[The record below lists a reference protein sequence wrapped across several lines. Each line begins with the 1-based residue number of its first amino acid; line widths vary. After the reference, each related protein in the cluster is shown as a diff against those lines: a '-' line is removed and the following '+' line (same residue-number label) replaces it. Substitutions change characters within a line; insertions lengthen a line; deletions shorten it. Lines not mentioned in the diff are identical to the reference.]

1 MNYIDT
7 GERKM
12 KRVVVALL
20 SLGLILAPALSWI
33 HVHIHNLSE
42 PTTMLLLGFGLLGL
56 AGVGRKQLKEFNTH
70 EEENI
75 IIKQRQEALN
85 V

>member
-1 MNYIDT
+1 
-7 GERKM
+7 M
-12 KRVVVALL
+12 KKVVVAVL
-20 SLGLILAPALSWI
+20 SLGLVLPPTLSWVY
-33 HVHIHNLSE
+33 VHIHNLSE

-70 EEENI
+70 EEEII
-75 IIKQRQEALN
+75 IIKQRQEALK

>member
-1 MNYIDT
+1 
-7 GERKM
+7 M
-12 KRVVVALL
+12 KKVVVAVL
-20 SLGLILAPALSWI
+20 SLGLLLPSTLNWV

-42 PTTMLLLGFGLLGL
+42 PTTMLLFGFGLLGL

-70 EEENI
+70 EEEI

-85 V
+85 L